1 MTMSDP
7 GSISDL
13 DKNRS
18 LAAWLEWQLRQTRNQ
33 IRELEIQEEQ
43 ERRRRERARAEQS
56 AKTAIRYTDSAR
68 VLLEQAAEQQL
79 R

>member
-18 LAAWLEWQLRQTRNQ
+18 LAAWLEWQLRQTRSR

-56 AKTAIRYTDSAR
+56 
-68 VLLEQAAEQQL
+68 
-79 R
+79 